1 MAATVILSVLQLI
14 VARAIVVIMIVMR
27 IIAVII
33 AMTFPLNHTMF

>member
-27 IIAVII
+27 IKAVII
-33 AMTFPLNHTMF
+33 